1 MAVAGLLQVGRCGS
15 GLRTA
20 EQFTNFRMS
29 TALGSLE
36 ASVARN
42 MAWARYQ
49 EASEQVQDNVD
60 LAVMAAQEIE
70 YESIDTANLS
80 VQVGPSMS
88 SRLMCF
94 PPTSPLTV

>member
-1 MAVAGLLQVGRCGS
+1 MAVAGLLQVGRCGC

-20 EQFTNFRMS
+20 EQFTNFR

-88 SRLMCF
+88 SRLM
-94 PPTSPLTV
+94 